1 MSKKSH
7 VAPASFPGFEYLQRV
22 TVAWNEAMLDQARSM
37 QGLWDSMRTGDFK
50 LEQLAQAWVSGVE
63 SYYGVALEATR
74 SNSERPVWLVVPF
87 KKSEPNG
94 TLEYPIALERL
105 QPDETQAEASPF
117 TDMRAGG
124 LLELQPKDEIFSQL
138 KVVGR
143 RLAVRLNPEVVKT
156 VPAGEYMSF
165 VFVASRGAQPPLA
178 IVVLTVTD

>member
-1 MSKKSH
+1 MSD
-7 VAPASFPGFEYLQRV
+7 R
-22 TVAWNEAMLDQARSM
+22 
-37 QGLWDSMRTGDFK
+37 
-50 LEQLAQAWVSGVE
+50 
-63 SYYGVALEATR
+63 
-74 SNSERPVWLVVPF
+74 ERPVWLVVPF
-87 KKSEPNG
+87 KKSKPDG

-105 QPDETQAEASPF
+105 QPDETLAQASPF
-117 TDMRAGG
+117 TNMRAGG
-124 LLELQPKDEIFSQL
+124 LLEVQGELFSQL